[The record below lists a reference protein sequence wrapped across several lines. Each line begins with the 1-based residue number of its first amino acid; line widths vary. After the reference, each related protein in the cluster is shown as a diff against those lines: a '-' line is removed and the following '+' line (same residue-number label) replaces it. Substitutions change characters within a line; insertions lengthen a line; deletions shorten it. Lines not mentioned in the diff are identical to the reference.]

1 MMIRIPYG
9 KHFIDDDD
17 INAVATVMKSN
28 NLTQGRAVEIFEES
42 VANYVGSKYA
52 VAVSSGTAAL
62 HLATM
67 AANLKRDDS
76 VLTSPITFVATAN
89 SARYVGAQVL
99 FSDISEDTA
108 NICPDKL
115 EKKISLNSNVR
126 LIMPVHFAGG
136 ACDMK
141 KIKKIADKKNAL
153 IIEDAAHAFGSHY
166 DCGDRVGSCKY
177 SDMTTFSF
185 HPVKQITT
193 GEGGVITTNDKLIYK
208 KLLRLRSHGINK
220 LNDSFV
226 YEKDAYTENILNPW
240 YYEMVDLGFNYR
252 MTDMQAALGTSQLKK
267 IDSFIKRRRDLVLSY
282 DEAFKNLPHL
292 RFIQTELR
300 GISAHHLYVVKIDFK
315 RIKKTKNYVM
325 ETLKNLGIGTQIHY
339 IPVYRHPYYRGG
351 HLNFN
356 SLPNAEKYYEECLS
370 LPLYFSLTDSEQEY
384 VIKSI
389 KDILN

>member
-1 MMIRIPYG
+1 MIRIPYG

>member
-1 MMIRIPYG
+1 MIRIPYG

-99 FSDISEDTA
+99 FSDISEDTV